1 MEYEVKYKIEDK
13 EGILKKLRKLGAKDL
28 GENLESDIYLNLE
41 KKGVRIRRI
50 NQNKGGF
57 LTVKKLVDEGTRAKV
72 REETEVKVNNIEKLV
87 QIFKFLGF
95 SELKRKEKIRHT
107 FKLAN
112 VLILIDKVP
121 FMGYFIELEA
131 VSDADL
137 KKASKKL
144 GLDYNQAEGDSYD
157 NMFFKYYIKNAR
169 KYQDTK
175 VKIVPIFKNEKEF
188 LKDKA
193 DFRT

>member
-1 MEYEVKYKIEDK
+1 MEYEVKYKIENK
-13 EGILKKLRKLGAKDL
+13 KGILKKLRELGAKDL
-28 GENLESDIYLNLE
+28 GENLESDVYLNLG
-41 KKGVRIRRI
+41 KKGVRIRRT
-50 NQNKGGF
+50 NRNKGGF
-57 LTVKKLVDEGTRAKV
+57 LTVKKLVDEETRAKV
-72 REETEVKVNNIEKLV
+72 REETEVKVNDIEKLV

-95 SELKRKEKIRHT
+95 SELKRKEKIRQT
-107 FKLAN
+107 FKLGN
-112 VLILIDKVP
+112 VLILIDRIP

-131 VSDADL
+131 ASDADL

-144 GLDYNQAEGDSYD
+144 GLDYNQAKGDSYD

-188 LKDKA
+188 LKEQ
-193 DFRT
+193 R